1 MTRWFGVLESAAKL
15 IGTLTILITAL
26 SFVWPSLGT
35 TVSIATAWRFG
46 ALGHVYY
53 EIGAD
58 QAPTA
63 DGRLFLLRPGDA
75 SFAALAAGDKLQ
87 AIDEINFREYARRD
101 SRAIFRLRSGDCI
114 VVLEKAEEK
123 KNLQNAL
130 SGGWLKVATTACGL
144 FR

>member
-1 MTRWFGVLESAAKL
+1 MARWLGVFESAAKL
-15 IGTLTILITAL
+15 VGTLTVLLAAL
-26 SFVWPSLGT
+26 SFVWPWLGT
-35 TVSIATAWRFG
+35 VVNIATAWRFG

-53 EIGAD
+53 EIGTN

-87 AIDEINFREYARRD
+87 AIDDVNFREHGRRD

-114 VVLEKAEEK
+114 LVLEKVEEQ
-123 KNLQNAL
+123 KNLQNAQ